1 MVNENE
7 GKRDEILPTCGMWKT
22 SKKKIRM
29 HLENSLD
36 FKMSLL
42 KIYAQDF
49 LSGRVN

>member
-1 MVNENE
+1 MKYCLLVECE
-7 GKRDEILPTCGMWKT
+7 KQA
-22 SKKKIRM
+22 KKKIRM